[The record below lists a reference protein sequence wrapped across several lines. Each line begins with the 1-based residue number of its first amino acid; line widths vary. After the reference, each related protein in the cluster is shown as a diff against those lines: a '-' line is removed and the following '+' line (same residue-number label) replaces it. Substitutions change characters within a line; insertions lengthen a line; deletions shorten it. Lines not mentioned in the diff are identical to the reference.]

1 MFARPRPA
9 PFAVSLLTHGLILA
23 WVASGPVREE
33 PKSLYAQA
41 IAPHASKLVWYNV
54 RATQAGTFRGFAADP
69 RTHPGMGGLRASAR
83 RTEIAL
89 RAGDR
94 SARQQAGVVQLSRE
108 AAGCITRRGAQTRD
122 AAARGCEDGF
132 TGDRGCNGRSAARPA
147 IRLAAGAQTGIAHG
161 PAVAE
166 SAGDSC
172 AACGAAAKAEAVCAA
187 SGRAF
192 AHGGGADA
200 GGSP

>member
-41 IAPHASKLVWYNV
+41 IDPHASKLVWYNFREKLPDV
-54 RATQAGTFRGFAADP
+54 SPAAARRPATRCS
-69 RTHPGMGGLRASAR
+69 RASAR

-132 TGDRGCNGRSAARPA
+132 TGDRGCNGRSAA
-147 IRLAAGAQTGIAHG
+147 
-161 PAVAE
+161 
-166 SAGDSC
+166 
-172 AACGAAAKAEAVCAA
+172 A
-187 SGRAF
+187 SRKSVG
-192 AHGGGADA
+192 
-200 GGSP
+200 